1 MISTPLRKFLVVIL
15 SLVTLFQSTGIL
27 GGFLDFKFSNTF
39 IIQMDFEGDTTNKE
53 EEKLKIDK
61 IIRNVEESQ
70 LFLDFKGG
78 DFLGPNNPFYL
89 FVFEIP
95 EPPPEFS

>member
-1 MISTPLRKFLVVIL
+1 MISTPLRNFLVVIL

-27 GGFLDFKFSNTF
+27 AGFLDFKFNNTF
-39 IIQMDFEGDTTNKE
+39 IIQMDFEGDTDKD

-61 IIRNVEESQ
+61 IISNVEESQ
-70 LFLDFKGG
+70 FFFDFKGAE
-78 DFLGPNNPFYL
+78 FLGPNNPFNL

-95 EPPPEFS
+95 KPPPEFS

>member
-1 MISTPLRKFLVVIL
+1 MISTPLRKFLAVIL

-39 IIQMDFEGDTTNKE
+39 IIQMDFEGDNDKE

-61 IIRNVEESQ
+61 IIRKIEESQ
-70 LFLDFKGG
+70 LFLDFKGA

>member
-15 SLVTLFQSTGIL
+15 SLVTGIL

-39 IIQMDFEGDTTNKE
+39 IIQMDFEGDTTDKE

>member
-1 MISTPLRKFLVVIL
+1 
-15 SLVTLFQSTGIL
+15 
-27 GGFLDFKFSNTF
+27 
-39 IIQMDFEGDTTNKE
+39 MDFEGDTDKD

-70 LFLDFKGG
+70 LFLDFKGA

>member
-1 MISTPLRKFLVVIL
+1 MISMPLRKLLVVIL

-39 IIQMDFEGDTTNKE
+39 IIQMDFEGDTTDKE

-61 IIRNVEESQ
+61 IIRNIEESQ
-70 LFLDFKGG
+70 LFLDFKGA